1 MNGFYWVDRKKAFC
15 YYEIVEISKFT
26 RGLFVPSPEG
36 EVCLLMQLYPNDS
49 MGIPDESRDKK
60 QNTNIEILKDA
71 DSRGKERDWKG
82 KKKRSLLMADH
93 HEIAELTKK
102 AERMYDCGNYLVF
115 KLKDSRLKLYQ
126 AYFCKA
132 RLCPMCNWRRS
143 LKIAFQNKKII
154 QTLNEREKVKWVFL
168 TLTVRNVEGNEL
180 KNTMDQMTKAWN
192 RFAGYAKFKKSVKG
206 YFRAMEVTRN
216 WDKESEWYGT
226 YHPHFHVLLA
236 VSTNYFTKNY
246 IKQSEWTSMWQR
258 AMKLDYT
265 PIVHVAKVKPKT
277 ESSDFVEI
285 EDEVKKTIAEQNAI
299 FEVSKYPVKDTDV
312 IRGNKVTLENVQTVK
327 DLDTA
332 LAYKRLI
339 SYGGLLKEIHKEL
352 NLDDAE
358 DGDLIHIDEDN
369 DEVANGAVDVM
380 AYWHVGLNNYVIKTK
395 E

>member
-1 MNGFYWVDRKKAFC
+1 MH
-15 YYEIVEISKFT
+15 
-26 RGLFVPSPEG
+26 
-36 EVCLLMQLYPNDS
+36 LYPNDS
-49 MGIPDESRDKK
+49 MIIPSESRCKK
-60 QNTNIEILKDA
+60 NNAIEILKDT

-82 KKKRSLLMADH
+82 KKKRSLLMAEH
-93 HEIAELTKK
+93 HEIAKLTKK
-102 AERMYDCGNYLVF
+102 AERMYDCGNHLVF
-115 KLKDSRLKLYQ
+115 KLKDNRLKLYQ

-143 LKIAFQNKKII
+143 LKIAFQNKRII

-168 TLTVRNVEGNEL
+168 TLTVRNVEGDKL
-180 KNTMDQMTKAWN
+180 KETMDQMTKAWN

-236 VSTNYFTKNY
+236 MPNSYFQAKYY
-246 IKQSEWTSMWQR
+246 ITQSEWTSMWQR

-265 PIVHVAKVKPKT
+265 PIVHVAKVKPQK

-285 EDEVKKTIAEQNAI
+285 EDEIKKTIAEQKAI

-327 DLDTA
+327 DLDIA

-352 NLDDAE
+352 KLDDAE
-358 DGDLIHIDEDN
+358 DGDLIHVDDDS
-369 DEVANGAVDVM
+369 DEVANGAIEVM
-380 AYWHVGLNNYVIKTK
+380 AYWHVGLNNYVLLKQ
-395 E
+395 

>member
-1 MNGFYWVDRKKAFC
+1 LTEQNPPVTIKVSNFNQGWV
-15 YYEIVEISKFT
+15 
-26 RGLFVPSPEG
+26 FVTSPEG
-36 EVCLLMQLYPNDS
+36 EVYLMQLYPNDS
-49 MGIPDESRDKK
+49 MGIPDESREKR
-60 QNTNIEILKDA
+60 NTDIEILKDR

-82 KKKRSLLMADH
+82 KKNRSLLMADH
-93 HEIAELTKK
+93 HEVAELTKK

-154 QTLNEREKVKWVFL
+154 QTLNEREKVQWVFL
-168 TLTVRNVEGNEL
+168 TLTVRNVEGDEL

-216 WDKESEWYGT
+216 WDKKSDWYGT

-236 VSTNYFTKNY
+236 VPNSYFQAKYY

-277 ESSDFVEI
+277 ESSDFVGIEEEI
-285 EDEVKKTIAEQNAI
+285 KKTIAEQNAI

-312 IRGNKVTLENVQTVK
+312 IRGDKVTLENVQTVK

-380 AYWHVGLNNYVIKTK
+380 AYWHVGLNNYVIKVK

>member
-1 MNGFYWVDRKKAFC
+1 MH
-15 YYEIVEISKFT
+15 
-26 RGLFVPSPEG
+26 
-36 EVCLLMQLYPNDS
+36 LYSNDS
-49 MGIPDESRDKK
+49 TSNPSESRGKE
-60 QNTNIEILKDA
+60 NTDIKILKDT

-82 KKKRSLLMADH
+82 KKKRSLLMAEH
-93 HEIAELTKK
+93 HEIAALKKK

-115 KLKDSRLKLYQ
+115 KIKDSRLKLYQ

-168 TLTVRNVEGNEL
+168 TLTVRNVEGDKL
-180 KNTMDQMTKAWN
+180 KETMDQMTKAWN

-236 VSTNYFTKNY
+236 VPTNYFTKNY

-265 PIVHVAKVKPKT
+265 PIVHVAKVKPKM

-285 EDEVKKTIAEQNAI
+285 EEEVKKVILEQNAI

-312 IRGNKVTLENVQTVK
+312 IRGNKVTPENVQTVK

-352 NLDDAE
+352 QLDDAE
-358 DGDLIHIDEDN
+358 DGDLIHIDEDS
-369 DEVANGAVDVM
+369 DEVANGAIDVM
-380 AYWHVGLNNYVIKTK
+380 AYWHVGLNNYVIKS
-395 E
+395 EG

>member
-1 MNGFYWVDRKKAFC
+1 
-15 YYEIVEISKFT
+15 
-26 RGLFVPSPEG
+26 
-36 EVCLLMQLYPNDS
+36 MQLYPNDS
-49 MGIPDESRDKK
+49 MGIPDESREKR
-60 QNTNIEILKDA
+60 NTDIEILKDR

-82 KKKRSLLMADH
+82 KKNRSLLMADH
-93 HEIAELTKK
+93 HEVAELTKK

-154 QTLNEREKVKWVFL
+154 QTLNEREKVQWVFL
-168 TLTVRNVEGNEL
+168 TLTVRNVEGDEL
-180 KNTMDQMTKAWN
+180 KNKMDQMTKAWN

-216 WDKESEWYGT
+216 WDKKSEWYGT

-236 VSTNYFTKNY
+236 VPNSYFQAKYY

-285 EDEVKKTIAEQNAI
+285 EEEIKKTIAEQNAI

-312 IRGNKVTLENVQTVK
+312 IRGNKVTPENVQTVK

-380 AYWHVGLNNYVIKTK
+380 AYWHVGLNNYVIKVK

>member
-1 MNGFYWVDRKKAFC
+1 
-15 YYEIVEISKFT
+15 
-26 RGLFVPSPEG
+26 
-36 EVCLLMQLYPNDS
+36 MQLYPNDS

-168 TLTVRNVEGNEL
+168 TLTVRNVEGDKL
-180 KNTMDQMTKAWN
+180 KETMDQMTKAWN
-192 RFAGYAKFKKSVKG
+192 NFSRYAQFKKSVKG

-236 VSTNYFTKNY
+236 VPTNYFTKNY

-285 EDEVKKTIAEQNAI
+285 EDEIKKTIAEQNAI

-312 IRGNKVTLENVQTVK
+312 IRGNKVTPENVQTVK

-358 DGDLIHIDEDN
+358 DGDLIHIDENN

-380 AYWHVGLNNYVIKTK
+380 AYWHVGLNNYVIKAK